1 MRTVLFAIFCC
12 LGSCLPALSNGL
24 NSDLDC
30 NSYTDKLK
38 SRFPNLADASYLASR
53 KAECELAKTGDDI
66 PPQVISA
73 RFYVGQA
80 YENFGEYFKASS
92 LYLEAIGT
100 LRVDDAW
107 KIGAAC
113 STAAMAAGALAG
125 LPAGLRLERAK
136 WALRSATWG
145 IQDGSLRYAEFLE
158 RGDGVV
164 RDYIEAYA
172 WYNVVSSY
180 SGGYGEA
187 QAKEA
192 MARLEQ
198 KLPIESQLEG
208 QALAKEILAKRDPAK
223 GCRYLI
229 D

>member
-1 MRTVLFAIFCC
+1 MRTVFLAIICC

-30 NSYTDKLK
+30 NAYTDKLK
-38 SRFPNLADASYLASR
+38 SRLPNTADASYLASR
-53 KAECELAKTGDDI
+53 KAECDLAKNGDDI
-66 PPQVISA
+66 PLRVMDAQ
-73 RFYVGQA
+73 FYVGQA

-92 LYLEAIGT
+92 LYLEAIGM

-107 KIGAAC
+107 KIGVAC

-125 LPAGLRLERAK
+125 LPAELRIERAK

-145 IQDGSLRYAEFLE
+145 IQTGSLRYAEFLE

-180 SGGYGEA
+180 SGGYGEI

-198 KLPIESQLEG
+198 KLPIESQLKG
-208 QALAKEILAKRDPAK
+208 QALAKEILGNRDATK
-223 GCRYLI
+223 GCRYLV